1 MTDELK
7 RKVLIFTALA
17 AILLVLLAGALP
29 GLKLQPGVPL
39 PTVPTGPAATPPETI
54 PLVSITI
61 TTFLKVAL
69 AVVLAAAFI
78 VAIYKL
84 LRGSHWKELVRPL
97 LTTIIGSLVV
107 IGILSLLLKL
117 NVNTKPNAPEIL
129 PTEMP
134 APRVDVAVPQMDFTW
149 LAVIA
154 LALGVI
160 GFGAWLALHRR
171 QPPPA
176 MIALQLEAERA
187 LQDILTGSD
196 VRSVIIQCYLQMS
209 RALQEEQEITRE
221 ESMTARE
228 FEKLLDRKS
237 FPPEPVHQL
246 TRLFELARYASGEL
260 GAGDESQAVSCLE
273 QIVAFCR
280 QGGKLSHSGA
290 AEAR

>member
-160 GFGAWLALHRR
+160 GFGAWL
-171 QPPPA
+171 
-176 MIALQLEAERA
+176 
-187 LQDILTGSD
+187 

>member
-1 MTDELK
+1 M
-7 RKVLIFTALA
+7 ALG
-17 AILLVLLAGALP
+17 AILLALLAGALP

-39 PTVPTGPAATPPETI
+39 PTAPTGAAAPPPEAI
-54 PLVSITI
+54 PPVSITVS
-61 TTFLKVAL
+61 TFLKVAL

-97 LTTIIGSLVV
+97 LVTVIGSLVV

-117 NVNTKPNAPEIL
+117 SVNTKPNAPEIL

-134 APRVDVAVPQMDFTW
+134 VPRVDVALPQMDFTW

-160 GFGAWLALHRR
+160 GFGAWLALRR
-171 QPPPA
+171 REPRRA
-176 MIALQLEAERA
+176 MAALQLEAERA
-187 LQDILTGSD
+187 LQDIRSGSD

-228 FEKLLDRKS
+228 FEKLLDRKR

-246 TRLFELARYASGEL
+246 TRLFELARYASSEL

-273 QIVAFCR
+273 EIVAFCR
-280 QGGKLSHSGA
+280 QRGKVLHAGK